1 MRAGFFPLPTTES
14 ASSRNFRRGSLAY
27 SNDCIQT
34 ISTPARE
41 SDLLSAG
48 GLWNAIMGGS
58 GSNPYRERDQPST
71 SLSQTHDL
79 DAISADI
86 LVVEDSNTDVFLIRE
101 ALETAEV
108 NASVHVV
115 TDGHAAIQFFDA
127 VEADEN
133 ARCPVLVLLDMNLP
147 KRSGSEV
154 LNHLRQS
161 TRCRAAR
168 VIVVSSSDAPRD
180 RASVGDLAVAAYF
193 KKPSDYAGF
202 MKLGPL
208 VKAVLEGS

>member
-1 MRAGFFPLPTTES
+1 VGEF
-14 ASSRNFRRGSLAY
+14 G
-27 SNDCIQT
+27 
-34 ISTPARE
+34 
-41 SDLLSAG
+41 
-48 GLWNAIMGGS
+48 WNPNQEGD
-58 GSNPYRERDQPST
+58 PPST

-79 DAISADI
+79 SDTAPDI

-108 NASVHVV
+108 NAKVHVV

-133 ARCPVLVLLDMNLP
+133 TRCPVLVLLDMNLP
-147 KRSGSEV
+147 KRSGNEV

-161 TRCRAAR
+161 RRCREAR
-168 VIVVSSSDAPRD
+168 VIIVSSSDAPRD
-180 RASVGDLAVAAYF
+180 RASVADLAVAGYF

-202 MKLGPL
+202 MRLGPL
-208 VKAVLEGS
+208 VKALLDGS